1 VFSEV
6 VQQTLRSMGEP
17 PDIEVRP
24 QIVTHALQAEEE
36 SF

>member
-1 VFSEV
+1 
-6 VQQTLRSMGEP
+6 MGEP